1 MEENGQGYWF
11 TDVETM
17 QQEIHEYKFLEHG
30 EHNGNLY
37 GTHMD
42 SIRDVISQG
51 KMCVLDCSPSALKI
65 LHSSPE
71 FMPFVIFIGAP
82 GMETLKQIYAERKA
96 TGGSQKNLAVSC
108 WINKVLRNDLL

>member
-1 MEENGQGYWF
+1 
-11 TDVETM
+11 M

-42 SIRDVISQG
+42 SIRDVVSQGNKIIYFSRNLKLKIIILG

-65 LHSSPE
+65 LHSNPE
-71 FMPFVIFIGAP
+71 FMPYVIFIGAP

-96 TGGSQKNLAVSC
+96 TGGSQKNLAVSS
-108 WINKVLRNDLL
+108 

>member
-1 MEENGQGYWF
+1 MAHNKYLIIFLDTTRPPRVLEENGQGYWF

-51 KMCVLDCSPSALKI
+51 KVI
-65 LHSSPE
+65 LRFS
-71 FMPFVIFIGAP
+71 
-82 GMETLKQIYAERKA
+82 
-96 TGGSQKNLAVSC
+96 KN
-108 WINKVLRNDLL
+108 I